1 MNSPAKVL
9 FSGKEIERALKR
21 MAHEIVEYNRGV
33 ENLALIGI
41 RTGGVPVAERLQR
54 YIKEIEGKE
63 IPVGFLDINL
73 YRDDW
78 SRLAYQPVVHK
89 TEIPFAI
96 DDMNIV
102 LADDVIYTGRT
113 IRAAMDALAD
123 LGRPKQIQLAVL
135 VDRGRRELPIQPDF
149 VGFRVRTSGKE
160 HVNCYFQETSGRDE
174 VLLKNSAS

>member
-1 MNSPAKVL
+1 
-9 FSGKEIERALKR
+9 
-21 MAHEIVEYNRGV
+21 MAHEIVEYNRGIDD
-33 ENLALIGI
+33 LAIIGI
-41 RTGGVPVAERLQR
+41 RTGGVPVAERLR
-54 YIKEIEGKE
+54 HYIREIEGRE

-78 SRLAYQPVVHK
+78 SRLSHQPVVHK
-89 TEIPFAI
+89 TEIPFSI
-96 DDMNIV
+96 DDMKVV

-149 VGFRVRTSGKE
+149 VGFKVRTSGKE
-160 HVNCYFQETSGRDE
+160 HVNCYFKETSGRDE
-174 VLLKNSAS
+174 VLLEASSS